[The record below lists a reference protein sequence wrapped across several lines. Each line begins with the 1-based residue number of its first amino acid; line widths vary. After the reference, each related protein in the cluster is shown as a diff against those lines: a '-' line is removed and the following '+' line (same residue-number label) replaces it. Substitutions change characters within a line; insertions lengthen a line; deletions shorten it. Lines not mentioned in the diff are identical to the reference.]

1 MQENGHVNISQAH
14 QGFPWKSVIGLILS
28 LALTI
33 LALSFAVYLSLPATV
48 TLTII
53 VVFAILQALIQ
64 LFMFMHLSE
73 ATVPWIQNVGIIF
86 GVFTAFAVV
95 GGSIWIMWFTL

>member
-1 MQENGHVNISQAH
+1 MAGNEHANISQAH
-14 QGFPWKSVIGLILS
+14 QGFPWKHVIGLILS
-28 LALTI
+28 LALTV
-33 LALSFAVYLSLPATV
+33 LALWFAIYMTLSVTV

-53 VVFAILQALIQ
+53 VIFAVLQAMIQ

-73 ATVPWIQNVGIIF
+73 ATKPWIQIVGMIF

>member
-1 MQENGHVNISQAH
+1 M
-14 QGFPWKSVIGLILS
+14 ILS

-33 LALSFAVYLSLPATV
+33 IAWWVALVLTLPLMV

-53 VVFAILQALIQ
+53 VSLACIQAFIQ
-64 LFMFMHLSE
+64 LFMFMHFTE
-73 ATVPWIQNVGIIF
+73 AVAPWIQIVGMVF

-95 GGSIWIMWFTL
+95 AGSIWIMWYSL